1 MRDYNLMR
9 NMLVFIDRSDRELN
23 LVDFQHFDS
32 VSPVQGELSRLQQ
45 EGLVDS
51 SMAFKPSYNNGT
63 VRGLTEEGA
72 AFLRDIEDDNH
83 SNRPFARRNCLALP
97 ELSQRFCTIGRA
109 EITRA
114 RRTVK
119 TRAPVSTRPIS
130 RI

>member
-1 MRDYNLMR
+1 
-9 NMLVFIDRSDRELN
+9 MLVFIDRSDRELN

-72 AFLRDIEDDNH
+72 AFLRDIEDD
-83 SNRPFARRNCLALP
+83 RVWALMAKTLEDAGLDLSYPLLKKVCETIVERYVMSKIP
-97 ELSQRFCTIGRA
+97 EI
-109 EITRA
+109 
-114 RRTVK
+114 
-119 TRAPVSTRPIS
+119 
-130 RI
+130 